1 MKNLLAVSALGEA
14 AFGVFVFLV
23 PGVALGLFFG
33 SALTA
38 GAVIMTRIAGIALVG
53 LGTACYPRVARQG
66 LFGLLTY
73 SSLVT
78 LYLISVGISGS
89 SGPLLW
95 PGVIVHAL
103 LSASLIVAARAGDR
117 VKGVTI

>member
-14 AFGVFVFLV
+14 AFGVFVFVV

-33 SALTA
+33 SAPTA

-53 LGTACYPRVARQG
+53 LGIACYPRVPRRG

-73 SSLVT
+73 SILVM
-78 LYLISVGISGS
+78 LYLISVGIGGS

-103 LSASLIVAARAGDR
+103 LSASLIIAARAPA
-117 VKGVTI
+117 IE